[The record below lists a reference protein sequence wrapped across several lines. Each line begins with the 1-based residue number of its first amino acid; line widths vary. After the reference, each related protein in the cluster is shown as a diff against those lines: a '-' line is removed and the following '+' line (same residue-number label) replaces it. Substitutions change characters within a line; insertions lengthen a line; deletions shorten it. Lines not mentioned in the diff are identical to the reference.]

1 MFEASDAS
9 GLSGRGI
16 LGAAVGAFSPGRCPL
31 LIRTV
36 VSVFG
41 NRNLKS
47 QFIVLRSYVDGCP
60 QVQTPV
66 QLFQRQGGMRWAI
79 TVIVSNLS

>member
-1 MFEASDAS
+1 MFEASEHS
-9 GLSGRGI
+9 GLSALGI

-47 QFIVLRSYVDGCP
+47 QFMGLRSCVAGCP
-60 QVQTPV
+60 HKQTPG

-79 TVIVSNLS
+79 TVIVSNLA